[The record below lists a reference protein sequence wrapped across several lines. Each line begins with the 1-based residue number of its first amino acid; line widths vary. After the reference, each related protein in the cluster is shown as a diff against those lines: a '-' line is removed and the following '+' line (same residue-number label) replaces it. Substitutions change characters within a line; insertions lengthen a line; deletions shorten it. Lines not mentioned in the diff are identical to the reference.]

1 VRAEPDG
8 AVDEVGRVLV
18 ALADPTRRH
27 GLSLIAAHGAATATT
42 LAGRLPVSRQAI
54 SSSTRTRGVAKV
66 AAATCDHTTRR
77 FDMTTLKP
85 GSMLLGTTRP
95 AELRAWY
102 IKALA
107 PEFTGEGA
115 IDLGGFLLVIDGRD
129 DVEAKNDEP
138 GRTIINFHVDDFDA
152 VEAQLNAAG
161 VEWIAVEDREKGK
174 FGTFADPDGNYLQI
188 IEWKKDG

>member
-1 VRAEPDG
+1 VVESGFA
-8 AVDEVGRVLV
+8 
-18 ALADPTRRH
+18 ALAVSEEARARTIES
-27 GLSLIAAHGAATATT
+27 LSSGWP
-42 LAGRLPVSRQAI
+42 LPRP
-54 SSSTRTRGVAKV
+54 
-66 AAATCDHTTRR
+66 CDHTTRR

-129 DVEAKNDEP
+129 DVEAKNNEP

-188 IEWKKDG
+188 IEWKKEA

>member
-1 VRAEPDG
+1 
-8 AVDEVGRVLV
+8 
-18 ALADPTRRH
+18 
-27 GLSLIAAHGAATATT
+27 
-42 LAGRLPVSRQAI
+42 
-54 SSSTRTRGVAKV
+54 
-66 AAATCDHTTRR
+66 
-77 FDMTTLKP
+77 MTTLKP

-129 DVEAKNDEP
+129 DVEAKNNEP

-152 VEAQLNAAG
+152 AEAQLNAAG
-161 VEWIAVEDREKGK
+161 VEWISVADRAKGK

-188 IEWKKDG
+188 IEWKKDA

>member
-1 VRAEPDG
+1 
-8 AVDEVGRVLV
+8 
-18 ALADPTRRH
+18 
-27 GLSLIAAHGAATATT
+27 
-42 LAGRLPVSRQAI
+42 
-54 SSSTRTRGVAKV
+54 
-66 AAATCDHTTRR
+66 
-77 FDMTTLKP
+77 MTTLKP

-107 PEFTGEGA
+107 PDFAGEGA

-138 GRTIINFHVDDFDA
+138 GRTIINFHVADFDA

-161 VEWIAVEDREKGK
+161 VEWISVADRAKGK
-174 FGTFADPDGNYLQI
+174 FGTFADLDGNYLQI
-188 IEWKKDG
+188 IEWKKDA